1 MVKYGKVH
9 KPPSRAQLPF
19 AKLTIPEREGWG
31 KGSGMVLLIQ
41 LSPVISVRRSRRT
54 DWLHYSVGQK
64 MMLKVAW
71 VAILITQSMTTFF
84 LAITPLL
91 ITRSIAQTWLT
102 MKRRERNPVVKS
114 LNSLG
119 GLHVTLQRCQTV
131 TRDRGR
137 RKRRDSKVERRATG
151 RWCTCTIE

>member
-1 MVKYGKVH
+1 MERCMHLPLELNYHLQNWQFQRERRMRKREWDGSFDPTFPCYFCPQI
-9 KPPSRAQLPF
+9 PPHWLTALQCWPKNVVEGCVSR
-19 AKLTIPEREGWG
+19 ICN
-31 KGSGMVLLIQ
+31 
-41 LSPVISVRRSRRT
+41 
-54 DWLHYSVGQK
+54 H
-64 MMLKVAW
+64 
-71 VAILITQSMTTFF
+71 AIYDHFF

-137 RKRRDSKVERRATG
+137 SEGFKSWGGGWQRVDVLLSKS
-151 RWCTCTIE
+151 I